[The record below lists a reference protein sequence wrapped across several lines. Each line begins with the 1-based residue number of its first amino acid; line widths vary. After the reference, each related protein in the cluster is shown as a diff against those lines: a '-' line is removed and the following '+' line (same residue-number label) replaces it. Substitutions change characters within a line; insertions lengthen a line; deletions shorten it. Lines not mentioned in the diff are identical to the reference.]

1 MAAVS
6 PQAIALG
13 LAGWLAANQLE
24 AVVGWE
30 GEVDLR
36 GAGGAGAGAGGLAG
50 LLAAVRVV
58 DGPASA
64 ATVPPA
70 LAGTSLSFCRLEWRV
85 TVYGADEGEGC
96 GEGEEEEEEEEEEEG
111 DDEGGGQRRPP
122 TRGLFKETPL
132 PSASLDAA
140 WDALVLAD
148 GAKARLARTAAAALA
163 VAAAGVRPALVT
175 TSRLALLHGP
185 PGTGKTSL
193 AAALAHRLAIASGAG
208 GGAAAVCG
216 GGGAAGPVPVPPP
229 AASATPALPAF
240 ARAALVEVRAHALLS
255 RFFGESAKRVGRAF
269 TRLAS
274 SAADPATLVVVLI
287 DEVDTI
293 ARARAG
299 AGSAAASS
307 SSEPGD
313 AARAVTALL
322 TSLDALR
329 ARRPNVLILATSNL
343 PGGLDAAFRDRADL
357 RLWLG
362 PPPPPAAYAIL
373 ASGVAECVRAGL
385 VTGGEGGEGGE
396 GAVGGA
402 CPALPPRVEGAQAAA
417 AAGQPAAAALLALAG
432 GPAVAGMSGRALR
445 RLPFLAFA
453 ALGGGGRC
461 GAGAGGGAATA
472 PGLVAFIG
480 AVAEAAAAVAA
491 DREAEE

>member
-1 MAAVS
+1 MALTLYPAIDLKAGQVVRLKRGEMADATVYGSDPAAQALAWQQAGFGWLHVVDLDGAFAGKPANAAAVEAIL
-6 PQAIALG
+6 QAIPGHKVQLG
-13 LAGWLAANQLE
+13 GGIRSMATVEAWLAA
-24 AVVGWE
+24 
-30 GEVDLR
+30 
-36 GAGGAGAGAGGLAG
+36 GLTRVILG
-50 LLAAVRVV
+50 SAAVK
-58 DGPASA
+58 D
-64 ATVPPA
+64 
-70 LAGTSLSFCRLEWRV
+70 
-85 TVYGADEGEGC
+85 
-96 GEGEEEEEEEEEEEG
+96 
-111 DDEGGGQRRPP
+111 
-122 TRGLFKETPL
+122 
-132 PSASLDAA
+132 
-140 WDALVLAD
+140 
-148 GAKARLARTAAAALA
+148 
-163 VAAAGVRPALVT
+163 
-175 TSRLALLHGP
+175 
-185 PGTGKTSL
+185 
-193 AAALAHRLAIASGAG
+193 
-208 GGAAAVCG
+208 
-216 GGGAAGPVPVPPP
+216 
-229 AASATPALPAF
+229 PAF